1 MGGTDEHERKQSHGA
16 LALSA
21 SKKMTKDLLPP
32 NAAEVLFYGRETEM
46 IENWNQVQITP
57 EFCDQGVDC
66 YRLKGDFLNEYYI
79 ISEAETRKLMNHP
92 EVVGYEVY
100 TSLVTATSQM
110 MYYLKEHKK
119 ITSANIL
126 SILRGAL
133 NYPLEESCFR
143 EHIRVHDISFMSSER
158 VFDENGNMDGL
169 AIKYCKLATVPN
181 STPMIGD
188 IIASGETLVQCLRF
202 VTDYYRQRNAQL
214 RNIVLFTIGGTKG
227 IELLERLT
235 VEIREYWPDFEGFI
249 TVYYEGVFSCYEV
262 GDFGV
267 SGINRALI
275 DFYWKGGIIAPAFR
289 RQTLSMQ
296 NPLFEKCTIYDG
308 GARRYEI
315 QEHIQEVLEFW
326 EGILE
331 RAHIIDKDALL
342 EEKLGHSLSIS
353 YEDWLKDC
361 HYELLD
367 EKETRWLY
375 QQEKGF
381 IESIKGVTLEQI
393 ARQRIEEF
401 TSTLKKY
408 IL

>member
-1 MGGTDEHERKQSHGA
+1 
-16 LALSA
+16 
-21 SKKMTKDLLPP
+21 
-32 NAAEVLFYGRETEM
+32 M

-181 STPMIGD
+181 STLMIGD

-202 VTDYYRQRNAQL
+202 VTDYYRQRNVQL
-214 RNIVLFTIGGTKG
+214 RHIVLFTIGGTKG

-393 ARQRIEEF
+393 AKQRIEEF